1 MSKIDISG
9 LREEFDSF
17 VKESCAMNP
26 EDGTTP
32 SSDDKEDDEYAPQFV
47 DALREKLLSPAIS
60 GVYLSRLDI
69 KRIAEAIG
77 ESLPIKDRAAMV
89 KTLFRHTTKKEYLH
103 LTFGEIKK
111 HIYGRILIYEEL
123 AEAFESSKEIFN
135 EQIQKAKKTVK
146 MLDQIIEDFEEIEPS
161 DDPLDI

>member
-47 DALREKLLSPAIS
+47 DALKASLSCHKW
-60 GVYLSRLDI
+60 GLSL
-69 KRIAEAIG
+69 KVG
-77 ESLPIKDRAAMV
+77 
-89 KTLFRHTTKKEYLH
+89 HKEN
-103 LTFGEIKK
+103 
-111 HIYGRILIYEEL
+111 
-123 AEAFESSKEIFN
+123 S
-135 EQIQKAKKTVK
+135 Q
-146 MLDQIIEDFEEIEPS
+146 
-161 DDPLDI
+161 